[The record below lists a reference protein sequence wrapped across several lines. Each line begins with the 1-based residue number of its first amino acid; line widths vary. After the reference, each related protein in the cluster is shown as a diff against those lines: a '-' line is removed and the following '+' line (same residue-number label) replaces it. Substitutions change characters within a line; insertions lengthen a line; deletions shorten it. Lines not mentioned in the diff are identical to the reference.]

1 MKYTNL
7 DLASNLSGFPFN
19 TCAGQPQILIWDK
32 LGFRPIHN
40 SRGVEG
46 IDLEGTKFSRY
57 VAVFKV

>member
-1 MKYTNL
+1 PLGYPTKYANF
-7 DLASNLSGFPFN
+7 DLASSLYAFPFS

-46 IDLEGTKFSRY
+46 TDLEGTKLSR
-57 VAVFKV
+57 